1 MTQEKT
7 KALFCR
13 KFCSEL
19 ASGTYLLNVNIM
31 LWMCY
36 LVVRVV
42 KQLLFSS
49 TKENVLAVQARSG
62 ISALTLVPWQKGEHR
77 SSARSIC
84 TTGSGQMGSVNQS
97 PTIKHLMLVLLL
109 RSTFNPMLSSRTTP
123 DKCKTASSVTFAHR
137 GCSIDFVLGNS
148 GTINLPS
155 NFLRVARAGPCS
167 DCSGAVGHRGGFLK
181 YFSRG

>member
-1 MTQEKT
+1 M
-7 KALFCR
+7 
-13 KFCSEL
+13 
-19 ASGTYLLNVNIM
+19 
-31 LWMCY
+31 
-36 LVVRVV
+36 
-42 KQLLFSS
+42 
-49 TKENVLAVQARSG
+49 
-62 ISALTLVPWQKGEHR
+62 TLVPWQEGEHR

-155 NFLRVARAGPCS
+155 NFLRVTRAGPCS
-167 DCSGAVGHRGGFLK
+167 DCSGAVGHRGAFSSISAEVNGKVGVVGLVGGWVYKGVGGGDSPRLGFIV
-181 YFSRG
+181 RGGPPLPVGTSYKIAF